1 MAASKGTIMCGVGA
15 GLFVVAAGVL
25 GYLLFDAYSTRAE
38 MEEDLENQMGTFK
51 RYYGAP
57 VFPSKKSIDGV
68 ASNTADFAA
77 WREAV
82 SMFVARGDKAF
93 PKDETPAAFKQ
104 RLSRTVRRLAA
115 LPGGADGHLA
125 AHGFMFGFEKY
136 LDPEHGILPEAA
148 AVPRLAA
155 QLDSVVRI
163 TALFAKAEVL
173 EIKEVKCIEPAAEEE
188 ADRRSSAK
196 KRRTEK
202 KSENEG
208 PQTTSLDYAFSFT
221 VRPAAFVDVLNA
233 ITANLRFMVVKSFAF
248 KETADMIVNRIA
260 DVEAAQAKKN
270 APTSGRR
277 RRGRLALIEETQEEA
292 PKKEDRLV
300 VDPELDAPVQ
310 VDMIVTVYDF
320 GRADVAAAGAGE
332 GDKAAKE
339 AEAKNAEAKKETK

>member
-1 MAASKGTIMCGVGA
+1 MAASKGKILAGVGG

-25 GYLLFDAYSTRAE
+25 GYLLFDAYTTRTE

-51 RYYGAP
+51 RYHDAA

-68 ASNTADFAA
+68 TSNTAALVT
-77 WREAV
+77 WREAA
-82 SMFVARGDKAF
+82 SAFVARGDKLF
-93 PKDETPAAFKQ
+93 SKDETPAAFKQ

-115 LPGGADGHLA
+115 LPGGVDGHLA
-125 AHGFMFGFEKY
+125 AHGFMFGFDKY

-155 QLDSVVRI
+155 QLDTVARI
-163 TALFAKAEVL
+163 TALFAKADVL

-188 ADRRSSAK
+188 AEPDRRANANAK
-196 KRRTEK
+196 KRRPPK
-202 KSENEG
+202 KGEEDG
-208 PQTTSLDYAFSFT
+208 PKMTALDYAFSFT

-233 ITANLRFMVVKSFAF
+233 ISANPRFMVVKSFAF
-248 KETADMIVNRIA
+248 KETADMIVSRIA

-270 APTSGRR
+270 APASGRR
-277 RRGRLALIEETQEEA
+277 RRGRLALLEETQEEA

-310 VDMIVTVYDF
+310 IDMTVTVCDF
-320 GRADVAAAGAGE
+320 GRAKPAADADKGK
-332 GDKAAKE
+332 GDTAAKPTE
-339 AEAKNAEAKKETK
+339 TKKEAK

>member
-1 MAASKGTIMCGVGA
+1 MAASKGKIMCGVGA

-25 GYLLFDAYSTRAE
+25 GYLLFDAYSTRTE
-38 MEEDLENQMGTFK
+38 MEEDLENQMGSFK
-51 RYYGAP
+51 RYYAAP

-68 ASNTADFAA
+68 ASNTADFAS
-77 WREAV
+77 WREAA

-125 AHGFMFGFEKY
+125 AHGFMFGFDKY

-155 QLDSVVRI
+155 QLDSVARI

-173 EIKEVKCIEPAAEEE
+173 EIKEVKCIEPVTEEE
-188 ADRRSSAK
+188 AEPDRRSNAK
-196 KRRTEK
+196 KRRPAK
-202 KSENEG
+202 KGEDEG

-248 KETADMIVNRIA
+248 KETSDMIVNRIA

-277 RRGRLALIEETQEEA
+277 RRGRLALIEETQEDA

-310 VDMIVTVYDF
+310 VDMTVTVYDF
-320 GRADVAAAGAGE
+320 GRAEVAAAGAGG
-332 GDKAAKE
+332 GDKAATD
-339 AEAKNAEAKKETK
+339 AEAKKEIK

>member
-1 MAASKGTIMCGVGA
+1 MAASKGQIMCGVGG

-25 GYLLFDAYSTRAE
+25 GYLLFDAYSTRTE
-38 MEEDLENQMGTFK
+38 MEEDLENQMGSFK
-51 RYYGAP
+51 RYYQAP

-68 ASNTADFAA
+68 ASNTADFVA
-77 WREAV
+77 WREAA

-104 RLSRTVRRLAA
+104 RLSRTVRRLGA
-115 LPGGADGHLA
+115 LAGGADGHLA
-125 AHGFMFGFEKY
+125 AHGFMFGFDKY

-155 QLDSVVRI
+155 QLDSVARI

-188 ADRRSSAK
+188 AEPERRASAK
-196 KRRTEK
+196 KSRPSK
-202 KSENEG
+202 KAEDEG

-221 VRPAAFVDVLNA
+221 ARPAAFVNVLNA

-248 KETADMIVNRIA
+248 KETSDMIVSRIA

-270 APTSGRR
+270 SPTSGRR

-320 GRADVAAAGAGE
+320 GRAEAAAAGAGE
-332 GDKAAKE
+332 GDKPAKD
-339 AEAKNAEAKKETK
+339 AEAKKETK

>member
-1 MAASKGTIMCGVGA
+1 MAASKGKIMCGVGG

-25 GYLLFDAYSTRAE
+25 GYLLFDAYSTRTE

-51 RYYGAP
+51 RYYEAP

-68 ASNTADFAA
+68 VSNTADFAS
-77 WREAV
+77 WREAA

-125 AHGFMFGFEKY
+125 AHGFMFGFDKY
-136 LDPEHGILPEAA
+136 LDPERGILPEAA

-155 QLDSVVRI
+155 QLDSVARI

-188 ADRRSSAK
+188 AEPDRRANAK
-196 KRRTEK
+196 KRRPAK
-202 KSENEG
+202 KGEEEG
-208 PQTTSLDYAFSFT
+208 PKMTALDYAFSFT
-221 VRPAAFVDVLNA
+221 VRPEAFVKVLND
-233 ITANLRFMVVKSFAF
+233 ITANQRFMVVKSFAF

-270 APTSGRR
+270 APSSGRR

-292 PKKEDRLV
+292 PKKADRLV

-320 GRADVAAAGAGE
+320 GRAEIAAAGAGE
-332 GDKAAKE
+332 GDKAAKG
-339 AEAKNAEAKKETK
+339 AEEKKETK